1 MKPTCTQI
9 RERLADL
16 HDGLCTDAESQ
27 TLRGHLEACAECRA
41 AKAEV
46 DTLLTTLAQFP
57 EEEPGPGLQRK
68 FDAMLREELR
78 AEKQTAPRRGVILPF
93 VLPAWGQMAAAAC
106 LLLVGGVA
114 GAGVATHLGE
124 AEKNKEQVIETRRQ
138 MAELQARMDSMNQMI
153 TYALPQQLPE
163 GARLSE
169 MARLR
174 EMAALTGHGQ
184 AQPTR
189 LPTLLGALAFD
200 PSTNVR
206 LSALEALYAHAGD
219 PVVRHG
225 VIASLQREQSP
236 LVQIAMVDFLGS
248 LGDPQA
254 GEALRMLI
262 AAPQTPVQVRE
273 AARRAQALSL

>member
-27 TLRGHLEACAECRA
+27 TLREHLEACAECRA

-78 AEKQTAPRRGVILPF
+78 AEKQAEPRKGVILPF

-114 GAGVATHLGE
+114 GASVATHLGE

-138 MAELQARMDSMNQMI
+138 MAELQARVDSMNQMI

-163 GARLSE
+163 GARL
-169 MARLR
+169 R
-174 EMAALTGHGQ
+174 EMAALTGQGQ
-184 AQPTR
+184 TQPTR

-219 PVVRHG
+219 PVVRRG

>member
-16 HDGLCTDAESQ
+16 HDGHCTEAEAQS
-27 TLRGHLEACAECRA
+27 LREHLESCAECRA
-41 AKAEV
+41 AKAEL
-46 DTLLTTLAQFP
+46 DTVLSTLAQFP

-78 AEKQTAPRRGVILPF
+78 AEKQAAPRRGILLPF

-124 AEKNKEQVIETRRQ
+124 VEKNKEQVIETRRQ
-138 MAELQARMDSMNQMI
+138 MAELQARVDSMNQMI

-163 GARLSE
+163 GARL
-169 MARLR
+169 R
-174 EMAALTGHGQ
+174 EMAALTGAGRT
-184 AQPTR
+184 QPTR

-206 LSALEALYAHAGD
+206 LSALEALYPHAAD
-219 PVVRHG
+219 PVVRRG

-248 LGDPQA
+248 LNDPQA

>member
-27 TLRGHLEACAECRA
+27 TLREHLEACAECGA

-78 AEKQTAPRRGVILPF
+78 AEKQTTPRRGVILPF

-163 GARLSE
+163 GARL
-169 MARLR
+169 R

-219 PVVRHG
+219 PVVRRG

-248 LGDPQA
+248 LNDPQA

-262 AAPQTPVQVRE
+262 SAPQTPVQVRE